1 MDARRNPSS
10 RRSDPDARAAETE
23 RQPFL
28 DLSNFNLTP
37 IETLRKLCFS
47 APSSAGT
54 SSNFPGALSKSPIL
68 GSKSD
73 SKSSQ
78 PRNDNSTDAKSDTSV
93 GSSSFVQA
101 GNANRFGISTTVR
114 VHPSP
119 TSTAH
124 VQRATTRKSNRET
137 KATVLPCSS
146 TLLENKKGKG
156 EVVAKPVT
164 CLPPRS
170 NKEKENVTSKPL
182 NCPHPENKKDESEQ
196 VDKLARSL
204 LSDGNKG
211 KGKGIVDTVSLL
223 PAKNKKDR
231 GKESFESLSS
241 SPPKYN
247 KDTGNS
253 ISSISSSCEDK
264 NKGNDNVEQ
273 IHQLSTEK
281 KKNKGKESFE
291 SLSSP
296 PLKSKDRGNIIVNIG
311 SSCEK
316 TMGKE
321 ISDASLKS
329 PPPQKTRGKRKADT
343 FVFSCPPL
351 PKTRNSRN
359 KCNEVGDVELP
370 GSKTVPNAKQTKCAN
385 NRISLQKRRSE
396 DKYRLPE
403 EFVAEKKAYFKEID
417 DFELLEEEA
426 SD

>member
-1 MDARRNPSS
+1 MDARRNPNS
-10 RRSDPDARAAETE
+10 RRGDPNSRASETE
-23 RQPFL
+23 RPPFL

-37 IETLRKLCFS
+37 IETLRKLCCS
-47 APSSAGT
+47 TTTAPSSAGT
-54 SSNFPGALSKSPIL
+54 SSNFHGALPKSPISV
-68 GSKSD
+68 SKSG

-101 GNANRFGISTTVR
+101 RNASRFGISTTVR

-119 TSTAH
+119 TSSAYG
-124 VQRATTRKSNRET
+124 QRATTRKSNRET

-170 NKEKENVTSKPL
+170 NKEKGKVTSKPL

-211 KGKGIVDTVSLL
+211 KGKGIVETVSLL

-241 SPPKYN
+241 SPPKNN
-247 KDTGNS
+247 KDTGNV
-253 ISSISSSCEDK
+253 ISSISSSCENK
-264 NKGNDNVEQ
+264 NKGDDNVEH

-321 ISDASLKS
+321 ISDVSLKS
-329 PPPQKTRGKRKADT
+329 PPPQKIRGKRKADT

-370 GSKTVPNAKQTKCAN
+370 GSRTVPNKKQTK
-385 NRISLQKRRSE
+385 KRRSE
-396 DKYRLPE
+396 DQYRLPE
-403 EFVAEKKAYFKEID
+403 EFVEEKRAYFKEID

-426 SD
+426 SDSSD

>member
-10 RRSDPDARAAETE
+10 RRSDPNARAAETE

-37 IETLRKLCFS
+37 IETLRKLCCS

-54 SSNFPGALSKSPIL
+54 SSNFPGALPKSPIL

-124 VQRATTRKSNRET
+124 VQRATTIKSNRET

-182 NCPHPENKKDESEQ
+182 NCPHPENKKDESEH

-211 KGKGIVDTVSLL
+211 KGKGIVETVSLL
-223 PAKNKKDR
+223 TAKNKKDT

-241 SPPKYN
+241 STPKNN
-247 KDTGNS
+247 KDTGNAILS
-253 ISSISSSCEDK
+253 ISSYCENK
-264 NKGNDNVEQ
+264 NIGNENVEH

-291 SLSSP
+291 SLSST
-296 PLKSKDRGNIIVNIG
+296 PLKIKDRGNIVVNIG
-311 SSCEK
+311 SCEK
-316 TMGKE
+316 TMSKE
-321 ISDASLKS
+321 ISDVSLKS
-329 PPPQKTRGKRKADT
+329 PPPQKIRGKRKADT

-370 GSKTVPNAKQTKCAN
+370 GSKTVPNAKQTK
-385 NRISLQKRRSE
+385 KRRSE

-403 EFVAEKKAYFKEID
+403 DFVAEKKAYFKEID